1 MSDELIIRNCSP
13 TLAGIKTGSIFSCP
27 YRSNRELMDDIR
39 SLNRRL
45 VPKGLRVLPLRCT
58 EKRALIYVFRANDL
72 RRDLSN
78 QAVIEL
84 LRKRGYRDIRLEPCV
99 CQLIGRFRENGE
111 FPHEIGVF
119 LGYPPED
126 VCGFIENKACG
137 HKCVGCWKVYGDEKA
152 ARKTFEK
159 YKATPHNCVCGSQR
173 IFCAI
178 SAVPKTGNTYS
189 IPPFLKL

>member
-137 HKCVGCWKVYGDEKA
+137 HKCVGCWKVTGMKRRQGKPLRNIRQHRTIASADLS
-152 ARKTFEK
+152 
-159 YKATPHNCVCGSQR
+159 GS
-173 IFCAI
+173 F
-178 SAVPKTGNTYS
+178 V
-189 IPPFLKL
+189 PFLQFQKREIHTVFPHF